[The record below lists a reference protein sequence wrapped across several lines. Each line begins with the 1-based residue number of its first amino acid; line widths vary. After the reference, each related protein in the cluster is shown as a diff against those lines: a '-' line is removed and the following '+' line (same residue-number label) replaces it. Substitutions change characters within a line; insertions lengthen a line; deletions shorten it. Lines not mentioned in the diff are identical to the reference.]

1 MKLTFSKKADKGY
14 QKLPATIQRKVDKQ
28 FLHLLN
34 NYRHPSLHTK
44 KQQGA
49 DILEARIDYHYRF
62 TFVVEE
68 EKILILSIG
77 MHDEGLG
84 KK

>member
-1 MKLTFSKKADKGY
+1 MKLAFTKKADKGY
-14 QKLPATIQRKVDKQ
+14 KKLSSIIQKKADKQ

-34 NYRHPSLHTK
+34 NSSHPSLRSRKMSKDTF
-44 KQQGA
+44 
-49 DILEARIDYHYRF
+49 EARIDYHYRF
-62 TFVVEE
+62 TFIIEE
-68 EKILILSIG
+68 DTIFILSIG